1 MKLSAISYQLYKR
14 LSAIRYPLF
23 VGGDRALMLRAVIS
37 AGMLFFASA
46 CVPAARASLDTP
58 APVTKRALV
67 RSIDSLVRQPDFR
80 NAHWGI
86 LIVDP
91 VRRDTL
97 YSWNA
102 GKLFMP
108 ASNMKL
114 ITGAVALATLGPD
127 FRFTT
132 TFLARGTRR
141 DSVLA
146 GDLIVEG
153 RGDPTISEGMRDGD
167 AMAPLLAI
175 ADSLAARGIRRITG
189 QVLPGSNV
197 FSDAPHGFGWSWDD
211 FDYDYSAG
219 VDELFINE
227 GFARVVVRAGAAP
240 GDAPTAQTFPARAY
254 PPLRIDAKTVE
265 KTDSAR
271 RRLTWETQGLGPLV
285 VIGGVIPV
293 GDSGVIN
300 VSYRD
305 QRAAFLAV
313 FAEALQARGITVVGG
328 TATDTL
334 LSMDTLFTVTSPT
347 LAEILPR
354 FEKPSQNQIGEIL
367 LKTMGLVVT
376 GAGTADSGRRVV
388 ERQLAA
394 WGADTAQFVIR
405 DGSGLSRHNYVS
417 PATLIRV
424 LDAMRQSP
432 YYQTFYHSLPIA
444 GVDGTIE
451 RRMRG
456 TPAEG
461 NVRAKTGTIDKA
473 RSLSG
478 YVTTADG
485 ELLLF
490 SLLCNN
496 YTVPTS
502 WPTRVQDSIAAD
514 LAALRLRSR

>member
-1 MKLSAISYQLYKR
+1 MR

-23 VGGDRALMLRAVIS
+23 DRTRWIRVSRPVSGAA
-37 AGMLFFASA
+37 MLFLLSA

-58 APVTKRALV
+58 APVTRRALK
-67 RSIDSLVRQPDFR
+67 RSIDSLVQQPEFR
-80 NAHWGI
+80 NAHFGI

-91 VRRDTL
+91 VRGDTL

-127 FRFTT
+127 YRFTT
-132 TFLARGTRR
+132 AFLARGTRA
-141 DSVLA
+141 DSILR
-146 GDLIVEG
+146 GDLVVEG
-153 RGDPTISEGMRDGD
+153 RGDPTISDGMREGN
-167 AMAPLLAI
+167 AMTPMLAI

-189 QVLPGSNV
+189 RLVPGRDV
-197 FSDAPHGFGWSWDD
+197 FSDAPYGFGWSWDD

-219 VDELFINE
+219 VDELFFNE
-227 GFARVVVRAGAAP
+227 GFARVVVRAGPAP
-240 GDAPTAQTFPARAY
+240 GLPPTAQTFPMSAY
-254 PPLRIDAKTVE
+254 PPLRLDAKTIE

-271 RRLTWETQGLGPLV
+271 RRITWETQGLGPLV
-285 VIGGVIPV
+285 AIGGVIPV
-293 GDSGVIN
+293 GDSGVIH

-305 QRAAFLAV
+305 QRAAFLT
-313 FAEALQARGITVVGG
+313 ALGDALKSRGITVEGG
-328 TATDTL
+328 AAADTL
-334 LSMDTLFTVTSPT
+334 LPADTLFSIASPT

-367 LKTMGLVVT
+367 LKTLGLVVT
-376 GAGTADSGRRVV
+376 GVGTADSGRRVV

-424 LDAMRQSP
+424 LDVMRRSP
-432 YYQTFYHSLPIA
+432 HYQTFYNSLPIA

-490 SLLCNN
+490 SILCNN

>member
-1 MKLSAISYQLYKR
+1 MTSFVIRHSLFDRSGWSPRR
-14 LSAIRYPLF
+14 LAVSGA
-23 VGGDRALMLRAVIS
+23 ALLH
-37 AGMLFFASA
+37 LTSA

-58 APVTKRALV
+58 APVTRRALK
-67 RSIDSLVRQPDFR
+67 RSIDSLVQQPEFR
-80 NAHWGI
+80 NAHFGI

-91 VRRDTL
+91 VRGDTL

-132 TFLARGTRR
+132 AFLARGTRA
-141 DSVLA
+141 DSILR
-146 GDLIVEG
+146 GDLVIEG
-153 RGDPTISEGMRDGD
+153 RGDPSMSESMHAGN
-167 AMAPLLAI
+167 AMTPLLAI
-175 ADSLAARGIRRITG
+175 ADSLAARGIRRISG
-189 QVLPGSNV
+189 QLVPGRDV

-211 FDYDYSAG
+211 FDYAYSAG

-227 GFARVVVRAGAAP
+227 GFARFVVRSGKAVGEPA
-240 GDAPTAQTFPARAY
+240 TAESFPARAY
-254 PPLRIDAKTVE
+254 PPLKLDAKTVVKE
-265 KTDSAR
+265 DSVR
-271 RRLTWETQGLGPLV
+271 SRLQWETQGLGPLV
-285 VIGGVIPV
+285 TIKGVIPL
-293 GDSGVIN
+293 GDTAVIN
-300 VSYRD
+300 VAYRD
-305 QRAAFLAV
+305 QRAAFLA
-313 FAEALQARGITVVGG
+313 ALGEALKARGITVEGG
-328 TATDTL
+328 APLDTL
-334 LSMDTLFTVTSPT
+334 TPADTLFSVTSPT
-347 LAEILPR
+347 LGEILPV

-367 LKTMGLVVT
+367 LKTLGLVVT
-376 GAGTADSGRRVV
+376 GSGTADSGRRVV

-432 YYQTFYHSLPIA
+432 HYQTFYNSLPIA

-490 SLLCNN
+490 SILCNN

>member
-1 MKLSAISYQLYKR
+1 MR
-14 LSAIRYPLF
+14 LSVIRYPLF
-23 VGGDRALMLRAVIS
+23 VIGTLMFLS
-37 AGMLFFASA
+37 SA

-58 APVTKRALV
+58 APVTKRALQ
-67 RSIDSLVRQPDFR
+67 RSIDSLVQQPEFR
-80 NAHWGI
+80 NAHFGI

-91 VRRDTL
+91 VRGDTL

-114 ITGAVALATLGPD
+114 VTGAVALATLGPD
-127 FRFTT
+127 FRFAT
-132 TFLARGTRR
+132 TFLARGTRA
-141 DSVLA
+141 DSVLR
-146 GDLIVEG
+146 GDLVVQG
-153 RGDPTISEGMRDGD
+153 SGDPTISEGMREGN
-167 AMAPLLAI
+167 AMTPLLAI

-189 QVLPGSNV
+189 QLVPGRDV
-197 FSDAPHGFGWSWDD
+197 FSDSPYGFGWSWDD
-211 FDYDYSAG
+211 FDYEYSAG
-219 VDELFINE
+219 VDELFLNE
-227 GFARVVVRAGAAP
+227 GFARIVVRAGAKP
-240 GDAPTAQTFPARAY
+240 GDPPTTQTFPMSAY

-265 KTDSAR
+265 KTDSVR

-285 VIGGVIPV
+285 AIGGIIPV
-293 GDSGVIN
+293 GDSGVVN

-305 QRAAFLAV
+305 QRAAFLTALG
-313 FAEALQARGITVVGG
+313 EALKSRGITVMGG
-328 TATDTL
+328 AVADTL
-334 LSMDTLFTVTSPT
+334 LPADTLFSVTSPT

-376 GAGTADSGRRVV
+376 GVGTADSGRRVV

-405 DGSGLSRHNYVS
+405 DGSGLSRHNYLS

-432 YYQTFYHSLPIA
+432 HYLTFYNSLPIA

-490 SLLCNN
+490 SILCNN

-514 LAALRLRSR
+514 LASLRLRSR